1 MKKFLLLAVTL
12 GALSTVAV
20 ASNDNSTPYRSYPD
34 LVVPL
39 NQNAV
44 PKVMKKKIYN
54 SESNSITNSIGETGN
69 VSEKDRILEKGG
81 NDHDVSPY

>member
-1 MKKFLLLAVTL
+1 
-12 GALSTVAV
+12 
-20 ASNDNSTPYRSYPD
+20 
-34 LVVPL
+34 
-39 NQNAV
+39 
-44 PKVMKKKIYN
+44 MKKKIYN